1 MKRTC
6 IAVALALGLWL
17 PGAAHALETVRI
29 TNIGHG
35 YWAGPLFVAQ
45 RLNLFEK
52 HGLKAE
58 VTTVKGGSLSLQT
71 ALTKQADVA
80 QVTFEHV
87 LKAASQGKRVVSI
100 YRFAKVPNNSLLANN
115 KIANGVK
122 GASVADRV
130 RALKGARVGVPSA
143 GGSGEKMLQ
152 VLANKYG
159 LTLPGDVQTVY
170 LGADPGAYVA
180 AFKRDQIDAA
190 MMFEPTGTFLK
201 QANLG
206 TTLVDLIR
214 GEEPMF
220 SDVLFLTLTTHPD
233 TIKEK
238 PETLRKLTAVYDE
251 ALNILHNDKARGKA
265 LMAKEFPGLTP
276 ETNESTYDAME
287 ATWAK
292 DGRMDVGQ
300 AKRTM
305 AYMSSLGGLNLPD
318 DFDPSPYFSNDLM
331 AK

>member
-159 LTLPGDVQTVY
+159 LTLPILLT
-170 LGADPGAYVA
+170 
-180 AFKRDQIDAA
+180 
-190 MMFEPTGTFLK
+190 
-201 QANLG
+201 
-206 TTLVDLIR
+206 IR
-214 GEEPMF
+214 GRE
-220 SDVLFLTLTTHPD
+220 SL
-233 TIKEK
+233 
-238 PETLRKLTAVYDE
+238 
-251 ALNILHNDKARGKA
+251 ARGRILPMVVDGGIRPIRA
-265 LMAKEFPGLTP
+265 PTWP
-276 ETNESTYDAME
+276 RSS
-287 ATWAK
+287 AT
-292 DGRMDVGQ
+292 RSM
-300 AKRTM
+300 RR
-305 AYMSSLGGLNLPD
+305 
-318 DFDPSPYFSNDLM
+318 
-331 AK
+331 